1 MVCDSDYICMS
12 QKCACTHVYARTCIL
27 IPTRLPLHVPF
38 SALLICSV
46 SSMSRSDSEKTPPLH
61 PPPHSFRL
69 SLPCSLPPLSLIP
82 TAVRQKV
89 YTSINIML
97 CAWRSC
103 VMEEALPLRVMYM
116 NERLLHGE
124 RLLPAKSM
132 TVLSRNRAGP
142 MTRRKW
148 N

>member
-1 MVCDSDYICMS
+1 MVSNSDYVCML
-12 QKCACTHVYARTCIL
+12 QKCVCTRVYARTCIL

-46 SSMSRSDSEKTPPLH
+46 SFMSRSDSEKTPP
-61 PPPHSFRL
+61 PTPPHSFCL

-97 CAWRSC
+97 CARRSC
-103 VMEEALPLRVMYM
+103 VMEEALPFRVMYM
-116 NERLLHGE
+116 NERLLDGE